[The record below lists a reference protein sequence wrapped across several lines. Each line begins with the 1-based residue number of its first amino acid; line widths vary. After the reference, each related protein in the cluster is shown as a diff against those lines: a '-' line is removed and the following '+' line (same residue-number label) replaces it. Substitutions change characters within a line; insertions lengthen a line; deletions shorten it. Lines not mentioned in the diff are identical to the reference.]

1 MRLIS
6 SLLIAFL
13 VMGLM
18 GCKKEDCNPPENTSS
33 ALENGFLVLNEGLF
47 QQNNASLT
55 FVREDNQTI
64 ENRLF
69 LNENGRLLGDTGND
83 MEIYQNNIYIV
94 VNASSTIEVVNKET
108 LKSVAQIS
116 MQYQG
121 NSISPRAIDFYNNSA
136 FVCGFDGY
144 VYEINLSS
152 NQITSR
158 FQVGNNPEDVLVVN
172 DKLFI
177 SNSGGLNAPNY
188 DSTVFIYDI
197 LTSQITAKNVGANP
211 GKLIADATGDVYVV
225 KRGNYS
231 SDPSSLVRL
240 DVQNNYEPTAL
251 NIPCTSIFLDN
262 DVLYLGFYDFSAS
275 TSNISTFD
283 VNTESILNANFISS
297 TDILTLYGVAVKN
310 NVVYCMDARGFTN
323 TGVIRKFN
331 ANGNNIGAYEVGLNP
346 NKILFYE

>member
-13 VMGLM
+13 II
-18 GCKKEDCNPPENTSS
+18 GCKKDDCNPPEDLSS
-33 ALENGFLVLNEGLF
+33 SLEKGFLVLNEGLF

-55 FVREDNQTI
+55 FVREENQNI
-64 ENRLF
+64 ENQLF
-69 LNENGRLLGDTGND
+69 LSKNGRLLGDTGND
-83 MEIYQNNIYIV
+83 MKEYQNNIYIV
-94 VNASSTIEVVNKET
+94 VNASNTIEIVNKET

-121 NSISPRAIDFYNNSA
+121 NSISPRAIDFYNNTA

-144 VYEINLSS
+144 VYEVNLSS

-158 FQVGNNPEDVLVVN
+158 FQVGLNPEDVLVVDN
-172 DKLFI
+172 KLFI

-197 LTSQITAKNVGANP
+197 LTAQITEKNVGANP
-211 GKLIADATGDVYVV
+211 GKLIADKAGDVYVI
-225 KRGNYS
+225 KRGNYG
-231 SDPSSLVRL
+231 SDPSTLVRL
-240 DVQNNYEPTAL
+240 DAQNNYEPIAL
-251 NIPCTSIFLDN
+251 DIPCTSMFLD
-262 DVLYLGFYDFSAS
+262 DDILYLGFYDFSAS
-275 TSNISTFD
+275 TSKVSTFD
-283 VNTESILNANFISS
+283 VSTENLVNASFLSS
-297 TDILTLYGVAVKN
+297 SDIITLYGVAIKN

-331 ANGNNIGAYEVGLNP
+331 ANGNNIGEYEVGLNP
-346 NKILFYE
+346 NNILFYD